1 MKTLS
6 LNRVILPALIVLLSL
21 VAVSCQKESS
31 LGSSPTTDTIT
42 DAQAQTYA
50 DESTQADASFDDV
63 QDVSMTAAEE
73 EGDASVYGRAEGY
86 HVPFTQLRLRL
97 GPCATI
103 TVTPNDST
111 YPKTIVI
118 DFGPTGCLCADG
130 KFRRGAINIYLTGP
144 IRHSGSVMTVTFVDF
159 YLNNAHLEGTKIVSN
174 LSENSNIKFT
184 VQVVGGKVTFPNG
197 RGYSHES
204 LKYVHQVEGGT
215 TRTILDDVYKIEGA
229 AKTTYNNG
237 LVIKLETDTPL
248 VKKVIC
254 PWISNGTLKIKIN
267 SRNLSLDFG
276 APNNGDCDNKA
287 LLSWNNGNNH
297 VLITLP

>member
-1 MKTLS
+1 M
-6 LNRVILPALIVLLSL
+6 
-21 VAVSCQKESS
+21 
-31 LGSSPTTDTIT
+31 
-42 DAQAQTYA
+42 
-50 DESTQADASFDDV
+50 
-63 QDVSMTAAEE
+63 
-73 EGDASVYGRAEGY
+73 
-86 HVPFTQLRLRL
+86 
-97 GPCATI
+97 
-103 TVTPNDST
+103 
-111 YPKTIVI
+111 
-118 DFGPTGCLCADG
+118 
-130 KFRRGAINIYLTGP
+130 
-144 IRHSGSVMTVTFVDF
+144 
-159 YLNNAHLEGTKIVSN
+159 
-174 LSENSNIKFT
+174 
-184 VQVVGGKVTFPNG
+184 
-197 RGYSHES
+197 
-204 LKYVHQVEGGT
+204 HQVEGGT